1 MSLRSRLAVTPLQ
14 YRRVALLTLAA
25 LTMIVLTGA
34 AVRLTGSGLGCP
46 DWPRCYGKALPPL
59 STHALIEFGNRA
71 LSGLVGVLTV
81 AAAVLAFTRRPFR
94 RDLALLALALPLG
107 VVAQAVLGGFTVREH
122 LAPGFVMA
130 HFSLSMLV
138 LVAAVALAWRS
149 THEPGTR
156 RRSPDRLSVWS
167 IRALAPLGALTI
179 LVGTAATAA
188 GPHAGGSPGQ
198 RIHRLHFKGAGTLQW
213 VIHRHATVAALFG
226 LAVITV
232 WLLARRRDAAS
243 DVQEPLTAL
252 GVLLAAQGLVGSVQ
266 YELKLP
272 TDMVWVHVAL
282 ATGTWVV
289 LLWAVA
295 AAGRLVPAARSVA
308 DREQPAAPGVRE
320 PTLVAR

>member
-1 MSLRSRLAVTPLQ
+1 MRSRLAVTPLQ

-25 LTMIVLTGA
+25 LTLIVLTGA

-81 AAAVLAFTRRPFR
+81 VAAVLAFTRRPFR
-94 RDLALLALALPLG
+94 RDLALLALTLPLG

-130 HFSLSMLV
+130 HFALSMVV

-149 THEPGTR
+149 SHVPGTR
-156 RRSPDRLSVWS
+156 PRSADRLSVWS

-213 VIHRHATVAALFG
+213 VIHRHATIAALFG
-226 LAVITV
+226 VAVIAV
-232 WLLARRRDAAS
+232 WLLARRREAGS

-282 ATGTWVV
+282 ATVTWVV

-295 AAGRLVPAARSVA
+295 AAGRLVPAGRSVTGHEHV
-308 DREQPAAPGVRE
+308 DAPEVRE